1 MTRITLTSP
10 VCWKIAKYHLHRK
23 VVCAE
28 LLLSLLVS
36 VSFNALFPSANI
48 HDDIKK
54 VKSKWK
60 ISRSYL
66 TSSKSWLADHLS
78 LWCFLVSVCGELIWE
93 RSSLSHYRVKLCRI
107 SRPPVR
113 GQYFSH
119 RPIRGQFWVTWFL
132 STNQKVV
139 SPKVTGECHH
149 MLCHVTRPIKHRN
162 PRLIFFSSKE

>member
-1 MTRITLTSP
+1 MLTRRPSQ
-10 VCWKIAKYHLHRK
+10 KIAKYHLHRK

-78 LWCFLVSVCGELIWE
+78 LGCFLVSVCGELIWE
-93 RSSLSHYRVKLCRI
+93 AHYHIIVLSYAESSDSQ
-107 SRPPVR
+107 SEA
-113 GQYFSH
+113 
-119 RPIRGQFWVTWFL
+119 RPIRGQFWVTWSL
-132 STNQKVV
+132 STNQRVG
-139 SPKVTGECHH
+139 SAKVTGECHH
-149 MLCHVTRPIKHRN
+149 MLYHVTRPIKHRN
-162 PRLIFFSSKE
+162 PRLIFSSSKE